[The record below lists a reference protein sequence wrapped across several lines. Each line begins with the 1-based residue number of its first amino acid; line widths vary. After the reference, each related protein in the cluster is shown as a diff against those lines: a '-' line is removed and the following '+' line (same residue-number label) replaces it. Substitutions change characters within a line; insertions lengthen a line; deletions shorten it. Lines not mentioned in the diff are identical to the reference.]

1 MTPFNRHIHIQ
12 QHRQNTS
19 IIPNKCMFNEFVNF
33 LVKIEDILSENIQKG
48 LAIGKIIIVLPSHGV
63 PV

>member
-12 QHRQNTS
+12 QQNTS